1 MASARERLSCIHQL
15 CTLITTIS
23 FKFDGPFSLLYVKS
37 VTILP
42 TRKSFNYFVFHQ
54 QTPSHLAAEKGRFE
68 NTLKY
73 LVDKQAD
80 INFKDNDGVNI
91 MLLYY

>member
-1 MASARERLSCIHQL
+1 MH
-15 CTLITTIS
+15 TYS
-23 FKFDGPFSLLYVKS
+23 FKYGGPFSLLYVKS

-42 TRKSFNYFVFHQ
+42 TLKSLNCFVFHQ

-80 INFKDNDGVNI
+80 INIKDNDGVNI